1 MKRCP
6 TCQRTYTDE
15 VKFCR
20 VDGVTLVNASA
31 ELSESE
37 ATRVL
42 PESRAT
48 GEAPTE
54 VLRDTGEAKLT
65 TSALKPGPSVAAIA
79 APGKS
84 TRRRKLALIVTLVL
98 VPIAIL
104 VAGYIRYRHARATEV
119 AIDSIAVLP
128 FENQNRDAS
137 VEWLSDGVTE
147 SIINNLAQLP
157 NLRVSPRSTV
167 FHYKG
172 SQIDPLIVG
181 KELGVRAVLSGRFL
195 QTGDY

>member
-1 MKRCP
+1 MLNQTSTATARLPRPRQYEALRPHSKMKRCP

-20 VDGVTLVNASA
+20 VDGVTLVNDSA
-31 ELSESE
+31 GLSESE

-54 VLRDTGEAKLT
+54 VFRDTGEAKLT
-65 TSALKPGPSVAAIA
+65 TSALKPGPSVADIG

-84 TRRRKLALIVTLVL
+84 ARRRKLALIVTLVL
-98 VPIAIL
+98 VPFAIL
-104 VAGYIRYRHARATEV
+104 VVGYISYHHARATEV

-128 FENQNRDAS
+128 F
-137 VEWLSDGVTE
+137 
-147 SIINNLAQLP
+147 
-157 NLRVSPRSTV
+157 
-167 FHYKG
+167 
-172 SQIDPLIVG
+172 
-181 KELGVRAVLSGRFL
+181 
-195 QTGDY
+195 